1 VVVICVVSALRI
13 GLAVVRDPFFDELV
27 SAWFAAK
34 PIGEQWRFLLQDSG
48 PPLFYALARLAYL
61 LGGASA
67 DELRTIS
74 LVAALLTLGLLLAW
88 ECGPPNRPPPGE
100 SESARVRE
108 SDRVPLNI
116 SHTRTFARTPLVA
129 AALLAVFPPHVYF
142 STEARAYA
150 LAALFVG
157 VATVSLY
164 RWHQEDRSILLWAGT
179 ISLVLAGYTHW
190 YGVLFFPLP
199 LVLGLLA
206 RDRRRVLAGFS
217 AAASAGLLFIPGF
230 WLASQ
235 QPLESIAWMRTE
247 TVVERL
253 RLVFGSLLQ
262 LGFAAPY
269 PAVFLSP
276 PPPALLLVSVML
288 VAPVAVWGLWT
299 SREAR
304 IFGIATV
311 LPVLIVAGLAVAG
324 RTFYFPMRFES
335 VLSIPFVLWLGFS
348 WAVMRRGIARAWLAA
363 TLILG
368 LVVSA
373 SAIADHLRRP
383 LDPYR
388 QVAELARQ
396 RIDEQTPIV
405 ASGYAYLEIVS
416 KIGPEWRPL
425 IAAFPQRQALHPGW
439 RASVPAGELRAEL
452 ESLPDSFVWIGTL
465 HSVEAQLLGERYKM
479 QQLFSSGPVVAAAA
493 ERRL

>member
-13 GLAVVRDPFFDELV
+13 GLAVVRDPFFDELA

-34 PIGEQWRFLLQDSG
+34 PMGEHWRFLLEDSG
-48 PPLFYALARLAYL
+48 PPLFYALARLVYL
-61 LGGASA
+61 LGGASV

-88 ECGPPNRPPPGE
+88 ECGSPARSGE
-100 SESARVRE
+100 ASRLAADKPANGLR
-108 SDRVPLNI
+108 
-116 SHTRTFARTPLVA
+116 HTRTPLVA

-142 STEARAYA
+142 STEARGYA

-164 RWHQEDRSILLWAGT
+164 RWHQENRSTLLWAGT